1 MDRSPILLLTQSL
14 ALGGSERQLTE
25 IAKALDR
32 SRFEPH
38 VGCFRSEGFRA
49 QELLSAGVPV
59 AQFPV
64 ASFLG
69 PSALSGALS
78 MGRYFRKHSIRLVHT
93 FDVPLNLFGIPV
105 AKLFRVPYV
114 ISSQRALRAL
124 TPGLRRHMLR
134 LTDRLADAVVVNSLA
149 VARELM
155 DVERV
160 PRNQVQL
167 CYNGIDT
174 GLFHPRPRPCE
185 GSLII
190 GVICA
195 FRPEKGL
202 ETLLEA
208 FARMAQQRSDL
219 RLLLIGDGPSL
230 PALRSL
236 AGRLTLGERCTFES
250 PVKDVAA
257 WLGKINIFV
266 LPSLSESFSNSLM
279 EAMACG
285 CCAVASRVGGNL
297 ELIADRE
304 NGLLFHAGDVEDLS
318 HALEMLVRDS
328 ALRARLS
335 AAGSERIRKEF
346 SLERSA
352 KRMAEIYSEVMKG

>member
-1 MDRSPILLLTQSL
+1 MDPSPILLLTQSL

-49 QELLSAGVPV
+49 EELRSAGVPV

-69 PSALSGALS
+69 PSALSGARD
-78 MGRYFRKHSIRLVHT
+78 MGRYFRKHSIQLVHT
-93 FDVPLNLFGIPV
+93 FDLPLNLFGVPV

-155 DVERV
+155 EAERV
-160 PRNQVQL
+160 PRNQVHL

-174 GLFHPRPRPCE
+174 HVFHPRPRSSDGP
-185 GSLII
+185 LVI

-208 FARMAQQRSDL
+208 FARMGDRV

-236 AGRLTLGERCTFES
+236 AGRLTLEERCHFEP

-257 WLGKINIFV
+257 WLGRIDIFV

-285 CCAVASRVGGNL
+285 CCTVASRVGGNI

-304 NGLLFHAGDVEDLS
+304 NGLLFRAGDVEDLS
-318 HALEMLVRDS
+318 AVLDMLVRDS
-328 ALRARLS
+328 ALRVRLA
-335 AAGSERIRKEF
+335 AAGSERVSREF

-352 KRMAEIYSEVMKG
+352 KRMAEIYSEVLKG

>member
-1 MDRSPILLLTQSL
+1 MEPSPILLLTQSL

-49 QELLSAGVPV
+49 EELRSAGVPV

-64 ASFLG
+64 TSFLG
-69 PSALSGALS
+69 PSALAGALA
-78 MGRYFRKHSIRLVHT
+78 MGRYFRKHAIRLVHT
-93 FDVPLNLFGIPV
+93 FDVPLNLFGVPV
-105 AKLFRVPYV
+105 ARLFRVPYV
-114 ISSQRALRAL
+114 LSSQRAPRAL

-134 LTDRLADAVVVNSLA
+134 LTDRLAAGVVVNSLA

-155 DVERV
+155 EAERV
-160 PRNQVQL
+160 PRNQVHL

-174 GLFHPRPRPCE
+174 HVFHPRPRSSDGP
-185 GSLII
+185 LVI

-208 FARMAQQRSDL
+208 FARVRNGV

-230 PALRSL
+230 PALRAL
-236 AGRLTLGERCTFES
+236 AAKLRLAERCHFEP

-257 WLGKINIFV
+257 WLGKIDIFV
-266 LPSLSESFSNSLM
+266 LPSRSESSSNSLM

-297 ELIADRE
+297 ELIADGE
-304 NGLLFHAGDVEDLS
+304 NGLLFRAGESEDLS
-318 HALEMLVRDS
+318 HALDMLVRDPV
-328 ALRARLS
+328 LRARLA
-335 AAGSERIRKEF
+335 AAGAERVGREF

-352 KRMAEIYSEVMKG
+352 KRMAEIYSEVLKG